1 MAKNNLH
8 EKLLEAL
15 EMQLHSMKDNI
26 VEVQAELIAE
36 GYTTHPI
43 FIAHRGETDLG
54 QPYLDREEYNLFYDL
69 NISTI
74 EELTEIGILEEDKN
88 DEFRKAYG
96 KTNENTCILCVFSEE
111 AQFVFFPLAN
121 QKTDT

>member
-96 KTNENTCILCVFSEE
+96 KTNENTCILCVF
-111 AQFVFFPLAN
+111 
-121 QKTDT
+121 

>member
-54 QPYLDREEYNLFYDL
+54 QPYLDREEYNLFY
-69 NISTI
+69 
-74 EELTEIGILEEDKN
+74 EEDKN